1 MARSTRAVR
10 STGRCLVAI
19 LVASI
24 VAASPILSSAAQADV
39 ASSMDTYFNG
49 VGAAA
54 NVTGQSAFN
63 GQSAGYYSLGNV
75 YTRFPQKTVNLANI
89 QLPGYRAGCG
99 GIDIFAGSF
108 SFINSSELVAMLKAV
123 ANNAVGFAFKLAI
136 DTLCPECGSTIS
148 ELSQKLQQMNNSAMN
163 SCQLAQGLVG
173 SLWPKSDGADQEIC
187 EAIGSSKGIF
197 SDAAAAKHGC
207 GSKGERESTESA
219 GATDSQYKD
228 VNTGVARNFTWY
240 VLKQSPF
247 FSPNGTFDRQLAEYA
262 MTLVGTL
269 IYQPAGKST
278 PGRYD
283 LVPGDPTI
291 AKAMLE
297 GTPTGSDVKILTCN
311 DDDCMS
317 PTQSRLS
324 VSTTSAIRPRVAA
337 LIDGMMT
344 AIDADTPI
352 TGDQKQLLQVAS
364 LPLYKILAVQAAYAH
379 GLSTD
384 DRQTLAEITSVDLMF
399 AMMKQIMEEVAKSK
413 ASFIGADEDK
423 LAQWTA
429 QLDRSRQVLT
439 DQQAETQQRV
449 QVVMQIVQ
457 RTAFIESVLQ
467 AQMSPQ
473 MSASLDFARGVS
485 AGALN

>member
-1 MARSTRAVR
+1 M
-10 STGRCLVAI
+10 TGRYGVRRLVR
-19 LVASI
+19 LFMVVSMT
-24 VAASPILSSAAQADV
+24 VLPILATAAKADV
-39 ASSMDTYFNG
+39 AGSMDSYFSSM
-49 VGAAA
+49 GAAA
-54 NVTGQSAFN
+54 NVTGPSAFQ

-75 YTRFPQKTVNLANI
+75 YTRFPQKTTNLANI

-108 SFINSSELVAMLKAV
+108 SFISASELVAMLKAV

-148 ELSQKLQQMNNSAMN
+148 ELSQKVQQMNNSAMN

-207 GSKGERESTESA
+207 GSKGERESTAAA
-219 GATDSQYKD
+219 GASDDQYKD

-247 FSPNGTFDRQLAEYA
+247 FNPGGTFDRQLAEYA

-269 IYQPAGKST
+269 IYKPAGKSSS
-278 PGRYD
+278 GQYD
-283 LVPGDPTI
+283 LVPGDPTV
-291 AKAMLE
+291 AKAILE
-297 GTPTGSDVKILTCN
+297 GTPSGSDVKILDCGG

-317 PTQSRLS
+317 PTTTTLS
-324 VSTTSAIRPRVAA
+324 IDTAKALRPRVSA

-344 AIDADTPI
+344 AINADTAI
-352 TGDQKQLLQVAS
+352 TADQKQLLQVAS
-364 LPLYKILAVQAAYAH
+364 LPLFKILAVQAAYSH
-379 GLSTD
+379 GISTD
-384 DRQTLAEITSVDLMF
+384 DRETLAEITSVDLMF
-399 AMMKQIMEEVAKSK
+399 DMMKQIMQEVQKSK
-413 ASFIGADEDK
+413 ATFIGADEDK

-429 QLDRSRQVLT
+429 QLDRSRQTLV
-439 DQQAETQQRV
+439 DQQAATQQRV
-449 QVVMQIVQ
+449 QVVMQVIQ
-457 RTAFIESVLQ
+457 KTSFIESVLQ
-467 AQMSPQ
+467 SQMSPQ
-473 MSASLDFARGVS
+473 MTASLDFARGVS
-485 AGALN
+485 TGSFN